1 MRGALYLGLV
11 VAFAWPLADSCPCF
25 AQKGDGAA
33 AQMEVS
39 TQLMVVTT
47 PDWNAVDGRLQRY
60 ERTAPGQAWK
70 AVGDAVPVV
79 VGKKGMGWGLGIVP
93 VDRLRGANEPVK
105 QEGDGKSPAGVFS
118 LGTAFGFAEKAPGE
132 WKMPYLALTP
142 SIDCV
147 DDAQSSRY
155 NTIADRSTVTP
166 DWNSAEH
173 MRAVGEAYRWGV
185 VVDQNAAPAK
195 KNGGSCVFMHVW
207 SGAGHGT
214 AGCTA
219 MPREQIETIL
229 GWLDPVKRPL
239 LVQMPMGE
247 YSRLRRTLRLPG
259 SLAADS
265 R

>member
-11 VAFAWPLADSCPCF
+11 VALSGTIAGSGF
-25 AQKGDGAA
+25 AQAGGGTIAVMDG
-33 AQMEVS
+33 S
-39 TQLMVVTT
+39 TQMMVVTA
-47 PDWNAVDGRLQRY
+47 PDWTAVDGQLQRF
-60 ERTAPGQAWK
+60 ERHGPGQAWR
-70 AVGDAVPVV
+70 AVGDAIPVV

-93 VDRLRGANEPVK
+93 IERLRGANDPVK
-105 QEGDGKSPAGVFS
+105 QEGDGKSPAGVFG
-118 LGTAFGFAEKAPGE
+118 LGTAFGFAAQAPGE
-132 WKMPYLALTP
+132 WKMPYLALTR

-147 DDAQSSRY
+147 DDAQSSHY

-219 MPREQIETIL
+219 MPRERIEAIL
-229 GWLDPVKRPL
+229 GWLDPSKHPL
-239 LVQMPMGE
+239 LVQMPVAD
-247 YSRLRRTLRLPG
+247 YLRLQKTLGLPKL
-259 SLAADS
+259 SAADS